1 MKIRIKGMK
10 IVGINTIRKAIDKSK
25 LVLLDTTIKGK
36 NKTFTGK
43 RWVNPSSALDLFKKE
58 IGVKGD
64 IKLKFTLK
72 SNKKVS
78 FSEKQIAEVYLK
90 QNQGQSFQTFIKQS
104 FIIGKESKKQVKET
118 STNKK
123 RKVDENKK
131 KQNKL
136 NKIIDTIKFNTPS
149 KSILSTTEN
158 LVKLASMTSTTLGTD
173 IKNVHFTSATETT
186 CRGACRLHYGSM
198 FKGKLD
204 FGELSLQSNDERKVE
219 HRIKTVFHEC
229 FHLKANT
236 YSCESI
242 VEDSPEYKKW
252 MEIEETMAECAA
264 QYLYNEYDESEK
276 LSPSYTRYLIKNLP
290 KLKQIDGYKDCK
302 TIYDFGRRA
311 LENRV
316 ATDKVEWL
324 SLYEKLENISID
336 EDYYKPYENYVEK
349 NKDKL
354 LDRIIANSPVL
365 EEDREHLSDW
375 FDDYLFFRELG
386 ENVGG
391 DYRRNYEGFI
401 VNAML
406 DIGVL

>member
-10 IVGINTIRKAIDKSK
+10 IVGINTIRKVIDKSK

-58 IGVKGD
+58 IGVRGD

-158 LVKLASMTSTTLGTD
+158 LVKLASMTSTILGTD

-186 CRGACRLHYGSM
+186 CRGTCRLHYGSM
-198 FKGKLD
+198 FRGKLN
-204 FGELSLQSNDERKVE
+204 FGELSLQSNDERKIE
-219 HRIKTVFHEC
+219 YKIKTVFHEC
-229 FHLKANT
+229 FHLKANS
-236 YSCESI
+236 YKCETI
-242 VEDSPEYKKW
+242 VEESSDYKKW
-252 MEIEETMAECAA
+252 NEVEETMAECAA

-276 LSPSYTRYLIKNLP
+276 LSPSYTSYLIKNLP

-311 LENRV
+311 LEKRV

-336 EDYYKPYENYVEK
+336 NDYYKPYENYVEK

-354 LDRIIANSPVL
+354 VDRIIANSPIL